1 MCLSTPQSRHPPP
14 SDYLSL
20 LLRLSAC
27 FDWGLLA
34 VQGWFDDRVECRN
47 ALSKL
52 SKISEHDSGMD
63 RKDLPW
69 METDERSDHPRI
81 FNLNVDNLARWG
93 KRRHK
98 RAVAEPQP
106 QEVS

>member
-1 MCLSTPQSRHPPP
+1 M
-14 SDYLSL
+14 
-20 LLRLSAC
+20 
-27 FDWGLLA
+27 
-34 VQGWFDDRVECRN
+34 ECRN

-69 METDERSDHPRI
+69 MENDERADNPRI
-81 FNLNVDNLARWG
+81 FNMNVDNLARWG

-98 RAVAEPQP
+98 AKAAEPADPEP
-106 QEVS
+106 QKVS